1 MSHQTEE
8 LLGEHEHDWVRNQ
21 FLTTRDAHTA
31 NFFTEWLWGGM
42 QYQLLHHLFPD
53 MPRYYYPA
61 LRPKV
66 EVRVLTCSISQA
78 QTVFLVVAFSP
89 TLVLLACALLLP
101 SSCLS
106 VLRISN
112 NLFTAMEFCCMQTSP
127 LLMVHAFQ
135 ALAAEHNI
143 EYRQMDEWPLLLRN
157 LKQYRDVALAPPDL
171 KARLSA
177 GGVSV

>member
-1 MSHQTEE
+1 MFLRRIQFSSSFAFSIILLLCQVSHQTEE

-66 EVRVLTCSISQA
+66 EVCMRVVCKRAWMIRL
-78 QTVFLVVAFSP
+78 
-89 TLVLLACALLLP
+89 
-101 SSCLS
+101 CL
-106 VLRISN
+106 
-112 NLFTAMEFCCMQTSP
+112 
-127 LLMVHAFQ
+127 
-135 ALAAEHNI
+135 
-143 EYRQMDEWPLLLRN
+143 
-157 LKQYRDVALAPPDL
+157 
-171 KARLSA
+171 
-177 GGVSV
+177 